1 MNMPELLQSVYI
13 SLHIFNFVVLNAE
26 SVKPY
31 NLLIFMRNCWKSDN
45 LSRIQTVVYMKK
57 QMAIVTAK
65 PVVN

>member
-1 MNMPELLQSVYI
+1 MPELLQSVYI
-13 SLHIFNFVVLNAE
+13 SLHIFNSVVLNAE

-45 LSRIQTVVYMKK
+45 LSRSLTVVYMKK